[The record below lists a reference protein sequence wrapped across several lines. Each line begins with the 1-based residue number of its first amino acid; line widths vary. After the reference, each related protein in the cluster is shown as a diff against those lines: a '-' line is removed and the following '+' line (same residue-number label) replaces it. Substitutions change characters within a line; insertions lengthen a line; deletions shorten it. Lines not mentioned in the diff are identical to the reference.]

1 MARELV
7 GIGLNVAQLD
17 GTVRGRV
24 RYVGKP
30 ADVVKLLRDPD
41 LKSTIVLTQGG
52 AVTFAG
58 ALLPKRPVG
67 LITIEGAPES
77 HLGIVSREFSIPAV
91 MSVQLTDNGGI
102 ERVGANG
109 LVTDAYVKQVVATL
123 EDQMVELDCQDTD
136 SGQCVPDQ

>member
-1 MARELV
+1 MTQKLV
-7 GIGLNVAQLD
+7 GTGLNVSQHE

-24 RYVGKP
+24 RYVASP
-30 ADVVKLLRDPD
+30 ADVVKLMRDPEI
-41 LKSTIVLTQGG
+41 KSSVVLTQGG

-91 MSVQLTDNGGI
+91 MSVELTEGNGI
-102 ERVGANG
+102 ERVGPNG
-109 LVTDAYVKQVVATL
+109 LTTKAYVEHVVSVL
-123 EDQMVELDCQDTD
+123 NDKVIEIDCEDPDT
-136 SGQCVPDQ
+136 GRLYLV

>member
-1 MARELV
+1 MTQRLV
-7 GIGLNVAQLD
+7 GTGLNVGRHE

-30 ADVVKLLRDPD
+30 ADVVKLMRDPEVT
-41 LKSTIVLTQGG
+41 STVVLTQGG

-58 ALLPKRPVG
+58 ALLPKRPAG

-91 MSVQLTDNGGI
+91 MSVQLTDANGI

-109 LVTDAYVKQVVATL
+109 LTTAEYVQHVVAAL
-123 EDQMVELDCQDTD
+123 SGKLVELDCEDPDT
-136 SGQCVPDQ
+136 GRVYLV